1 MLSLGFYNVLL
12 SLCFAAAGAAIL
24 YCATRIIYNLYFHPL
39 AKFPGPKLAG
49 ASEIW
54 IGGRW
59 PFEINKAHERYGD
72 VVRIAPNELSFRTIR
87 AFEDIYGFQQKK
99 PQFLKSA
106 FYDNPDEMS
115 PMGAE
120 RDPIK
125 HRETRRLFTHAFSA
139 TGLREQKPTIIGYV
153 DFLIQKLSK
162 EGAGPDGVLIDQA
175 SQTDSMMQILVNIL
189 YAGSFFQIFKRLP
202 ILKPLAPF
210 LLPLKQLMK
219 DRSDH
224 HHFTHERM
232 QQRIDNE
239 NPHPDFFSD
248 LLKDE
253 SKRPSFEFLRTNASS
268 LLIAGAENPAI
279 TISAMIYYLFTRP
292 EMLQA
297 LQKEI
302 RGAFQNDKD
311 IDTYDLES
319 LPLMSAILKET
330 QRLFSPLPI
339 SLPRVSPG
347 SEVDGRYIPEGTVV
361 SCHQYALAHNRAYF
375 ADAHEFRPERFL
387 NRSHWLYDTRYA
399 NDDLAASKPFLTG
412 PRMCIGKHLA
422 YLEMRLLIA
431 KLVFNF
437 DWEILQTVGPG
448 KELDWMRDVRA
459 QFLWSRPNI
468 KLRFIPRNVPEG
480 VGAT

>member
-1 MLSLGFYNVLL
+1 
-12 SLCFAAAGAAIL
+12 
-24 YCATRIIYNLYFHPL
+24 
-39 AKFPGPKLAG
+39 
-49 ASEIW
+49 
-54 IGGRW
+54 
-59 PFEINKAHERYGD
+59 
-72 VVRIAPNELSFRTIR
+72 
-87 AFEDIYGFQQKK
+87 
-99 PQFLKSA
+99 
-106 FYDNPDEMS
+106 
-115 PMGAE
+115 
-120 RDPIK
+120 
-125 HRETRRLFTHAFSA
+125 
-139 TGLREQKPTIIGYV
+139 
-153 DFLIQKLSK
+153 
-162 EGAGPDGVLIDQA
+162 
-175 SQTDSMMQILVNIL
+175 MMQILVNIL

-347 SEVDGRYIPEGTVV
+347 SEVDGRYIPEGV
-361 SCHQYALAHNRAYF
+361 SPARTCFFPHSRQRTFHGVRRPTHLLLACVCTDRCFVSSVRPRSQPCLLRRRSRIPSRTIPQQVPLALRHQIRQRRSGRVQAFLDRSAHVHRQAPRVPGDAF
-375 ADAHEFRPERFL
+375 VDSQVGFQFRLGDPADRG
-387 NRSHWLYDTRYA
+387 
-399 NDDLAASKPFLTG
+399 TG
-412 PRMCIGKHLA
+412 
-422 YLEMRLLIA
+422 
-431 KLVFNF
+431 
-437 DWEILQTVGPG
+437 Q
-448 KELDWMRDVRA
+448 
-459 QFLWSRPNI
+459 
-468 KLRFIPRNVPEG
+468 G
-480 VGAT
+480 VGLDA